1 MREMERHEKLRFMM
15 FVEQELALLTELF
28 GAFFSDEA
36 LRIMK
41 RIYKQLRMLIV
52 TNELEKVE
60 QRRKHGKITG
70 KQAVSE
76 KAKIK
81 KRWL

>member
-1 MREMERHEKLRFMM
+1 
-15 FVEQELALLTELF
+15 
-28 GAFFSDEA
+28 
-36 LRIMK
+36 MK

>member
-28 GAFFSDEA
+28 GTFFSDEA

-60 QRRKHGKITG
+60 QRRKHGKISIQIG
-70 KQAVSE
+70 RAHV
-76 KAKIK
+76 
-81 KRWL
+81 